1 MYVFPDG
8 RNASFLCVNGT
19 IFHQR
24 FFVCDW
30 WFHFECGKAPN
41 MYELNLFRKIP
52 LPVLP
57 PPPRRPFPGPIPQP
71 KMDLPPLPP
80 PRPPQQRGPK
90 NMVLNS
96 IEKDKNPNDRQN
108 DRDKKQKDTGK
119 PQSWNP
125 NAENKYKNP
134 AERGNP
140 FRGGKE
146 DQCNCQ
152 CAA

>member
-1 MYVFPDG
+1 MPFNVNCEAVRSDLQIELIELQSNNYLKQ
-8 RNASFLCVNGT
+8 SFL
-19 IFHQR
+19 
-24 FFVCDW
+24 
-30 WFHFECGKAPN
+30 N
-41 MYELNLFRKIP
+41 M
-52 LPVLP
+52 
-57 PPPRRPFPGPIPQP
+57 P
-71 KMDLPPLPP
+71 KLEFYKSLSK
-80 PRPPQQRGPK
+80 GPK